1 VTEKFNEFVSAML
14 DDEADEFEIRRVLG
28 EIARNS
34 DLKSTWSRYHVISSI
49 LKREGLSNLEELDMG
64 DASSGDNGSSR
75 FESPSRLRMLEMT
88 W

>member
-1 VTEKFNEFVSAML
+1 MTEKFNEFVSAML

-64 DASSGDNGSSR
+64 DA
-75 FESPSRLRMLEMT
+75 
-88 W
+88 